1 MSFDRRIYNFAA
13 GPATPPDE
21 VLEQARDELLNWQG
35 LGTSVME
42 ISHRSK
48 EFMAVYEKT
57 LADLRELMAIPSD
70 YEILL
75 LQGGGIGQNAAIPM
89 NLMPLANK
97 PKADFVVTG
106 IWSEKSVKEAQ
117 KYGELILLLVRKHR
131 DFDRF
136 PIKAHGP
143 YPKMQPMCTFVRM
156 RRSAALNLLSF
167 QSLVR
172 PLWLLIYP
180 VIFFRRQ

>member
-1 MSFDRRIYNFAA
+1 MMSFDRRIYNFAA
-13 GPATPPDE
+13 GPATLPEE

-89 NLMPLANK
+89 NLMPLASK

-117 KYGELILLLVRKHR
+117 KYGEAHIAASSQ
-131 DFDRF
+131 DRS

-143 YPKMQPMCTFVRM
+143 YPKMQPMYTFVRM

-172 PLWLLIYP
+172 PLWLLISRA
-180 VIFFRRQ
+180 IFFQKQ